1 MKQKKSRTTFDEF
14 YKEIYSDR
22 WERIKESF
30 SLEKENVNLS
40 DELKRPYFLDPA
52 SKMVASLLP
61 VERGER
67 ILDMCAAPGGKTL
80 SIALRLKG
88 EGELVSN
95 DRSPDRRIR
104 LKTVIEEC
112 LCEEY
117 RRIITIKGFDA
128 SSWCLYEQDA
138 YDAVLLDAPCSS
150 ERHVYL
156 DAKHLSLWSPSRP
169 KRLAKE
175 QFALLSSALIVVK
188 KGGYILYSTC
198 SINPEEDEGVVEK
211 LFSRHEQE
219 VEEIPLDLE
228 TSEKRMRGRI
238 IMPDTSNGLGPMYA
252 CLLRKKK

>member
-14 YKEIYSDR
+14 YKEIYCGR

-67 ILDMCAAPGGKTL
+67 ILDMCSAPGGKTL

-95 DRSPDRRIR
+95 DRSPDRRTR

-112 LCEEY
+112 LSEDY

-156 DAKHLSLWSPSRP
+156 DAKHFPP
-169 KRLAKE
+169 
-175 QFALLSSALIVVK
+175 
-188 KGGYILYSTC
+188 
-198 SINPEEDEGVVEK
+198 
-211 LFSRHEQE
+211 
-219 VEEIPLDLE
+219 
-228 TSEKRMRGRI
+228 
-238 IMPDTSNGLGPMYA
+238 
-252 CLLRKKK
+252 